1 MKIYN
6 KIQGLLLIAALVCG
20 CNKSSIPEGPDDNEI
35 TIELD
40 KSYIQFNSGIETKGT
55 LVDGYLN
62 SSFAV
67 LGYQYPGQWEGEHV
81 FAEPN
86 VFKTENSG
94 DWAVPQI
101 VTYDDATQLYT
112 YNPVQAWTGNRYS
125 FFAYYPHDNAN
136 IKLFDDG
143 TVKLGVPYITYT
155 HPTDGDPTKLVDVMT
170 ASFIDTK
177 IGYDENGNEIN
188 YEVNL
193 EMQHRMSAI
202 DICARNYYKDE
213 TGIPLTIEITS
224 LEFNPIV
231 PYKSAKFY
239 LDGTT
244 EVIPLAAGE
253 TGNLT
258 YSLVKEGVSNVATS
272 WMLSTIDIIKNDS
285 EDTDLRYITSSK
297 SVKDDDGNITSY
309 PTTILL
315 IPHPLSP
322 VQQDLKQ
329 IPLTGTLVLSYRM
342 KYDDGTYVMNGDKPA
357 IKTVNQDLSVYNRV
371 LMEARRYYIEIT
383 FTSDAV
389 TVNLT
394 AADEWDLPDKV
405 EMEFE

>member
-6 KIQGLLLIAALVCG
+6 KILGLLFIAALACA

-35 TIELD
+35 TVELD

-67 LGYQYPGQWEGEHV
+67 LGYQYPGQWSGEKV

-86 VFKTENSG
+86 VFKKTTG
-94 DWAVPQI
+94 DWAVSQI

-202 DICARNYYKDE
+202 DVCARNYYKDE
-213 TGIPLTIEITS
+213 AGNLLTIEITK
-224 LEFNPIV
+224 LEFKPIV
-231 PYKSAKFY
+231 AYKKAKFN

-244 EVIPLAAGE
+244 TFEDGDA
-253 TGNLT
+253 GNLT
-258 YSLVKEGVSNVATS
+258 YTLVSNTSSCPEWASQTFEVAS
-272 WMLSTIDIIKNDS
+272 NNQIDT
-285 EDTDLRYITSSK
+285 ELRYITSSE
-297 SVKDDDGNITSY
+297 NN
-309 PTTILL
+309 TTILL
-315 IPHPLSP
+315 IPQPST
-322 VQQDLKQ
+322 DLG
-329 IPLTGTLVLSYRM
+329 GTLEISYRM
-342 KYDDGTYVMNGDKPA
+342 KYDEDTYVVDEDGEIVEKSVTYNL
-357 IKTVNQDLSVYNRV
+357 VNSKRTLA
-371 LMEARRYYIEIT
+371 EGRRYYIEIT

-389 TVNLT
+389 TVNIT
-394 AADEWDLPDKV
+394 AADEWEVLKDDV